1 MATLKQ
7 RKLAKEVLE
16 SKGDISI
23 SKAML
28 KAGYPPTTAK
38 NPQQV
43 TKSKG
48 FKELLDQMG
57 VTDEK
62 LAKVLNEGLEANK
75 TVVMGKESN
84 EAFVDIQPDH
94 PTRHKFLETGLR
106 LRGYAKDEVPNFNI
120 NFINQIPRPNGRI
133 NPQPQAESE
142 AEPISQQ

>member
-7 RKLAKEVLE
+7 KQVAKNLVE
-16 SKGDISI
+16 KGS
-23 SKAML
+23 SVSQAMID
-28 KAGYPPTTAK
+28 AGYSPRTARAPSK
-38 NPQQV
+38 V
-43 TKSKG
+43 TKAKG

-62 LAKVLNEGLEANK
+62 LAQVLNEGLEANK
-75 TVVMGKESN
+75 TVVMGKESQ
-84 EAFVDIQPDH
+84 ESFVDIQPDH

-133 NPQPQAESE
+133 DTQPQAEPE
-142 AEPISQQ
+142 TEPISQQPS